1 MMVRAML
8 VMLVTGVAEGQ
19 EEGFISHVAKNIQA
33 ARDPFFQAEQM
44 AELES
49 VFAFGE
55 KFNFNEKQI
64 DLNKFYGNGKNKE
77 DEKPEEKSESILRK
91 NDDRGNSGEQ
101 TKRSGL
107 KGWFD
112 SFDFGN
118 RNFFNSRHQP
128 QSPDY
133 MKAPTPKKAE
143 KETYDKEVKN
153 ESRRRVFANF
163 RSSTAKPDVAS
174 LKSEKFLPKV
184 QKWKLATRKPI
195 VETDK
200 PASEGTGLGTRAVT
214 KRPSLKSSWGEE
226 PVVRQF
232 WEEEKGT
239 TEGKKSNLFKDFN
252 SGSSTKRKKVT
263 LGNSG
268 KRSKRKRTK
277 VKKVSTTPA
286 QKQRWSEPLL
296 KTGGDWK
303 IDVNTEEVLTLALS
317 TPSPPPTVT
326 DSYSEKA
333 ARTKEDWEEYFRRQD
348 QTWDKQYL
356 QTLGEEASI
365 PSAPST
371 FPAYPTSPPP
381 PQFDPPSPLPS
392 TPTIPLSNLLLTPKL
407 TKSDEEE
414 ERMLRYLVKVCLT
427 TTSNDIIKLCRS
439 RAVNLAKGKKKSPVK
454 QKATTEKPKKQRLHP
469 QRRQTRPGSFLGGLV
484 SSFLSPFRRILGVE
498 SRANRPTKRRR
509 VGEGSRRSEEDVPN
523 VEAFKE
529 NSEDMEDSIFS
540 DSHLASSKLTKTDR
554 ILQLIPSRYY

>member
-1 MMVRAML
+1 VA
-8 VMLVTGVAEGQ
+8 GVIEGQ

-64 DLNKFYGNGKNKE
+64 DLNQFYGNGGSRE
-77 DEKPEEKSESILRK
+77 DKKEKPEGKSDSILRK
-91 NDDRGNSGEQ
+91 NDDSRESLAEQ
-101 TKRSGL
+101 TERSGL

-118 RNFFNSRHQP
+118 RNFFNSRNQP

-133 MKAPTPKKAE
+133 MKTSTPKNVA

-153 ESRRRVFANF
+153 EYRRRVFANF
-163 RSSTAKPDVAS
+163 RSSTAKPDVAG
-174 LKSEKFLPKV
+174 LKSEKAETKFLPKV
-184 QKWKLATRKPI
+184 QKWKIGSRKPS
-195 VETDK
+195 VKTDK
-200 PASEGTGLGTRAVT
+200 PKSVGLGEGTRAVT
-214 KRPSLKSSWGEE
+214 KRPSLKSSWAEE
-226 PVVRQF
+226 PVVTPLWQ
-232 WEEEKGT
+232 EEKDT
-239 TEGKKSNLFKDFN
+239 TEGKKSSLFNEYN
-252 SGSSTKRKKVT
+252 SSSSPKRKKVT

-268 KRSKRKRTK
+268 KRNKRKRTK

-303 IDVNTEEVLTLALS
+303 IEVNTEEVLTLALS
-317 TPSPPPTVT
+317 TPSPPPTAT
-326 DSYSEKA
+326 DSYAEKA

-365 PSAPST
+365 PSDPST
-371 FPAYPTSPPP
+371 FPTYPTSPPP

-407 TKSDEEE
+407 TESEEEE

-439 RAVNLAKGKKKSPVK
+439 RAVNLAKGKKKPSGKP
-454 QKATTEKPKKQRLHP
+454 KATEKPKKQRLAP
-469 QRRQTRPGSFLGGLV
+469 QRRQSRPGSFLGGLV
-484 SSFLSPFRRILGVE
+484 SSFFSPFRRILGVE

-509 VGEGSRRSEEDVPN
+509 VGEGNRRSEEGIPN

-529 NSEDMEDSIFS
+529 YADSEDVEDSIFS

-554 ILQLIPSRYY
+554 ILQLVPSRYY